1 MIAEMKRK
9 LFKILCVVAVIT
21 ILVSVLI
28 APVAADINGVSLTVG
43 DTTIS
48 TATPYQVTFTLGST
62 QTANTAA
69 IVVTF
74 ATGMVIGS
82 PSVTIQAG
90 PGTGTPAISL
100 TTITADTTIAGQTAT
115 INTLAGSVPI
125 GTIGAGA
132 LVKLTFT
139 NIINPSIAGNYNVSV
154 STSSEPNAVASNTFT
169 TTYPSTG
176 GPLPGVASI
185 YDSKGI
191 LIIQYNSL
199 NSALNYAIT
208 NNLSGATIK
217 LTASTYTDLNTNTPY
232 VFTNAITIQG
242 TDPSVAN
249 VIIEAAGNWFLTGT
263 TVIIDSV
270 TVDGRN
276 GVLTLSASKSATVS
290 NSIIQNNALVIGATG
305 TGTSAITDDTFNV
318 KTSATGLAVTS
329 ATTITGSTFN
339 LTGQSGYGIS
349 APFDVTVAS
358 STFTGTNNT
367 MDRYLGNGILVSG
380 SVNGSSIS
388 SCTFTGLSNALTVDG
403 AGAMATFSS
412 NTVNNCGQTLASGNS
427 TAAIIVGS
435 AAANGV
441 SIFNN
446 TFTNGS
452 YYIVNVTTA
461 NTVNVSQNTFIG
473 NAKTAQS
480 ADTNATLN
488 MARNWWGGSTNVPAN
503 VTLVIG
509 TTAGIT
515 YTPALGCAPSSSIF
529 AVVGA
534 SATNPIIA
542 VITVGVNI
550 TASSGAGMVGA
561 TALSANPV
569 SAAIPSADVAVKYW
583 DVYGVQFDGKT
594 AITSATVD
602 FYGTTATP
610 VTSMNSSILFYN
622 ATNGTWINTNASA
635 NVNGNYME
643 IRVGTGGNITAAQFT
658 GTPFVLVTSPIALGG
673 GLGNIGGNPGPPPL
687 YPVNGQID
695 VPINDVTFTW
705 PAVSGTSVTYQF
717 VLSQASTNTS
727 SNEFAYPDYTDY
739 TSTNAE
745 PSKETLQYNTEYWWE
760 VRTVGLD
767 SSGNIVTTGPW
778 SIQTF
783 TTIAGTTTSIHL
795 QLTEITTNT
804 STVAQTQTNIIF
816 VTPPG
821 SYTHTNTPYAFWA
834 IIVICATLV
843 IVAIFLI
850 VIIRRTR

>member
-1 MIAEMKRK
+1 MIEAMKRK
-9 LFKILCVVAVIT
+9 LFKILGIVAVIT
-21 ILVSVLI
+21 MLATALI

-43 DTTIS
+43 DTTIG
-48 TATPYQVTFTLGST
+48 TATSYQVTFTLGAT

-69 IVVTF
+69 IIVNF
-74 ATGMVIGS
+74 ATGMTIGS
-82 PSVTIQAG
+82 PSVAIQAG
-90 PGTGTPAISL
+90 PGTGTTAINL

-115 INTLAGSVPI
+115 INTLSSSVPI

-139 NIINPSIAGNYNVSV
+139 SIINPSTTGNYAVSV
-154 STSSEPNAVASNTFT
+154 STASEPNAVASNIFT

-176 GPLPGVASI
+176 GPLPGVASV
-185 YDSKGI
+185 YDSTGT
-191 LIIQYNSL
+191 LMIQYNSL

-232 VFTNAITIQG
+232 VFANAITIQG

-249 VIIEAAGNWFLTGT
+249 VIIKAAGNWFLTGT
-263 TVIIDSV
+263 AVVIDSV

-276 GVLTLSASKSATVS
+276 GVVTISASKSATVS

-305 TGTSAITDDTFNV
+305 TGTSAIAKDTFNV
-318 KTSATGLAVTS
+318 KTGATGLAVTS
-329 ATTITGSTFN
+329 ATTITDSTFN
-339 LTGQSGYGIS
+339 VTGQGGYGIS
-349 APFDVTVAS
+349 APYDVTIAS

-367 MDRYLGNGILVSG
+367 VDRYMGNGILVSG

-388 SCTFTGLSNALTVDG
+388 SCTFTGLSNALTVNG

-435 AAANGV
+435 AVANGV

-446 TFTNGS
+446 TITNGT

-461 NTVNVSQNTFIG
+461 YTVNVSQNTFIG

-488 MARNWWGGSTNVPAN
+488 MARNWWGGTTNVPAN
-503 VTLVIG
+503 VTLVTG

-515 YTPALGCAPSSSIF
+515 YAPALGSAPSSSAF
-529 AVVGA
+529 VVVGA
-534 SATNPIIA
+534 SATNPITA
-542 VITVGVNI
+542 VATVGVNI

-561 TALSANPV
+561 TALSANPMSV
-569 SAAIPSADVAVKYW
+569 AIPSADVAVKYW

-594 AITSATVD
+594 AITSAIVD
-602 FYGTTATP
+602 FHGTTAAP
-610 VTSMNSSILFYN
+610 VTSMNSAILFYN
-622 ATNGTWINTNASA
+622 APSGTWINTNASP

-658 GTPFVLVTSPIALGG
+658 GTPFVLVTFPITLGG
-673 GLGNIGGNPGPPPL
+673 GSSRIATTAF
-687 YPVNGQID
+687 YPSNGQTDIP
-695 VPINDVTFTW
+695 VSNLTLIW
-705 PAVSGTSVTYQF
+705 PATTGTDVTYQF
-717 VLSQASTNTS
+717 VLSRASANS
-727 SNEFAYPDYTDY
+727 SVNEFANPDYIDT
-739 TSTNAE
+739 TSTNAD
-745 PSKETLQYNTEYWWE
+745 PCQETLQPNTVYWWE
-760 VRTVGLD
+760 VRAVTMD
-767 SSGNIVTTGPW
+767 SSGNIVTAGPW

-783 TTIAGTTTSIHL
+783 TTTVASNPSTTTVTVYTTTTVVS
-795 QLTEITTNT
+795 TATNT
-804 STVAQTQTNIIF
+804 ITVTAIS
-816 VTPPG
+816 PKG
-821 SYTHTNTPYAFWA
+821 SEIPTYLFWVFIGVDA
-834 IIVICATLV
+834 VLV
-843 IVAIFLI
+843 IT
-850 VIIRRTR
+850 VITLTFKTRRIQ